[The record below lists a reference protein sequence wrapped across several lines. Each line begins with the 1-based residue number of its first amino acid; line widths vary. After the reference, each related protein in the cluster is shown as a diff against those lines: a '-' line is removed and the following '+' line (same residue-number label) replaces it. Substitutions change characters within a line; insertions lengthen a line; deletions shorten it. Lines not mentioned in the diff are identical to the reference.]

1 MAEYQTKPNTG
12 ALFGNRRKETPNQ
25 PDWNGDLY
33 IDPALAR
40 ELLASLDPKTGFIKM
55 QMNAWTNSWSG
66 GNYFSIT
73 VGKPFVPKPEY
84 AQRAAPQ
91 AAPAAEVPD
100 EDIPF

>member
-25 PDWNGDLY
+25 PDWTGDLF

-73 VGKPFVPKPEY
+73 VGKPFVPKAEY
-84 AQRAAPQ
+84 AQKAAPQ
-91 AAPAAEVPD
+91 AAPEVPD
-100 EDIPF
+100 EEIPF